1 MSEKMRYGCSLKG
14 MRQTLEDTLLELGSE
29 NEKIIVVDCETGTA
43 TNILAF
49 RDTYPDRY
57 VTTGVAE
64 QSGISFAFGVARTGY
79 IPIVPLFGAFV
90 SRRALDQV
98 FIQIGYGNVNV
109 KLLGCYSG
117 LTTPNTGAT
126 HQTVNDVS
134 IMRSIP
140 NLKVVETA
148 DPTELHQA
156 IIEAVKYTGPVYL
169 RMIRGDIAPYDGDVV
184 PEGHRFVLDKASV
197 LRPGKDISLIGSGMM
212 VSRCMEAAEILAKR
226 GVQAEVVNCSS
237 IKPIDAETIIGS
249 VRKTGKAV
257 TAENHSILGGMG
269 SAVAEVVVRDCPVPM
284 RMVGINDC
292 YGESGP
298 LEDLFEAYGLTTNEI
313 LKAAEELLKH

>member
-43 TNILAF
+43 TNVLGL
-49 RDTYPDRY
+49 RDAYPDRY

-79 IPIVPLFGAFV
+79 IPVVPLFGAFM

-109 KLLGCYSG
+109 KMIGCYSG

-140 NLKVVETA
+140 GLKVIETA
-148 DPTELHQA
+148 DPTELRQA
-156 IIEAVKYTGPVYL
+156 IIAAIGYDGPVYL

-184 PEGHRFVLDKASV
+184 PEGHQFELNRASV
-197 LRPGKDISLIGSGMM
+197 LREGKDISLIGSGMM
-212 VSRCMEAAEILAKR
+212 VSRCMEAAKILAEK
-226 GVQAEVVNCSS
+226 GVSAEVVNCSS
-237 IKPIDAETIIGS
+237 IKPVDAETIIGS

-257 TAENHSILGGMG
+257 TAENHSIVGGMG
-269 SAVAEVVVRDCPVPM
+269 SAVAEVVVRECPVPVW
-284 RMVGINDC
+284 MVGIKDC

-298 LEDLFEAYGLTTNEI
+298 LEDLFEAYGLTTAEI
-313 LKAAEELLKH
+313 VRAAEKLIER